1 MIETLLRTQSSDAS
15 SASVFG
21 CDSDNLTVGNG
32 LHCNRVVMGC
42 INKMKRY
49 LNNKYQIL
57 LARRRFLHRAQ
68 KVQCLV
74 KG

>member
-1 MIETLLRTQSSDAS
+1 MIETLLQTHNANAS

-49 LNNKYQIL
+49 FEQ
-57 LARRRFLHRAQ
+57 
-68 KVQCLV
+68 
-74 KG
+74 

>member
-1 MIETLLRTQSSDAS
+1 MIETLLQAHNSDAS
-15 SASVFG
+15 FASVFG

-49 LNNKYQIL
+49 FEQ
-57 LARRRFLHRAQ
+57 
-68 KVQCLV
+68 
-74 KG
+74 

>member
-1 MIETLLRTQSSDAS
+1 MIETLLQSHNSDAS

-42 INKMKRY
+42 ITKMKRY
-49 LNNKYQIL
+49 FEQ
-57 LARRRFLHRAQ
+57 
-68 KVQCLV
+68 
-74 KG
+74 

>member
-42 INKMKRY
+42 ITKMKRY
-49 LNNKYQIL
+49 FEQ
-57 LARRRFLHRAQ
+57 
-68 KVQCLV
+68 
-74 KG
+74 